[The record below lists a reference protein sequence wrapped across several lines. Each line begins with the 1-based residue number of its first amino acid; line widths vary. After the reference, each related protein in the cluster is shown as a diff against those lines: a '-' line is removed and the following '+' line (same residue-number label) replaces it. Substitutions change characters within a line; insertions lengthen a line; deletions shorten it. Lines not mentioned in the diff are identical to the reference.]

1 MNGEKLK
8 EELEAELRELRFQ
21 LEEAN
26 DTIEAIRT
34 GMVDAFVVHGQEG
47 HQLYTLKSAD
57 HTYRVLIE
65 KMGEGA
71 ITLNKDGVI
80 LYSNSRFSAMVDLPL
95 EKIIGKTF
103 NELILGS
110 SLEDM
115 NWIMQQRG
123 LNDYKKEINLVKSD
137 LSTMPVLISI
147 TNLSLEEGI
156 SLSIV
161 LTDLSAQKEAQLVL
175 SAKNTE
181 LEAARNEAL
190 KLNNELED
198 TVEERTRD
206 LSVSKEHFMLL
217 ANNIPQITW
226 TNLPGGQFN
235 FFNQRWFDY
244 TGLSFDQTFDEGWS
258 NVIHPEDLIETQFRF
273 SQSLTTGEVFEM
285 ENRYKHSD
293 GSYRWH
299 LNRSIPL
306 KDESGKLLFWV
317 GTATDIDDQRKSI
330 EKKDEFIGIASHE
343 LKTPLTSLKAY
354 LQLISSYKKEVVPE
368 QVKTFVVKAESSIG
382 KLQTL
387 VNDLLDVSKIQAGKL
402 HFNLIDI
409 DVNELVKSCMENA
422 GYMYPDYNITFIAA
436 EPYIINGNVER
447 LEQVMMNMINN
458 AVKYSP
464 INKDIALAVSKE
476 ADKVKI
482 AVKDHGIGLSSSQ
495 VDKIFERFYR
505 VDDRN
510 FSTSGLGMGLYIS
523 MEIIKSHNGTMGVES
538 EINNGSTFYVLLPAS
553 S

>member
-1 MNGEKLK
+1 MSSDKLQ

-34 GMVDAFVVHGQEG
+34 GMVDAFVVQGQEG

-71 ITLNKDGVI
+71 ITLNKDGLI
-80 LYSNSRFSAMVDLPL
+80 LYSNSRFSAMVGLSL
-95 EKIIGKTF
+95 ENIIGKTF
-103 NELILGS
+103 NEFIAGS
-110 SLEDM
+110 SSEDM
-115 NWIMQQRG
+115 HWMMQQGG
-123 LNDYKKEINLVKSD
+123 LNDHKKEINLVKSD
-137 LSTMPVLISI
+137 LTTMPVLISI
-147 TNLSLEEGI
+147 TNLNLEEGTT
-156 SLSIV
+156 LSII
-161 LTDLSAQKEAQLVL
+161 LTDLTAQKDAQAVL
-175 SAKNTE
+175 SVKNTE

-244 TGLSFDQTFDEGWS
+244 TGLSFDQTFDEGWL
-258 NVIHPEDLIETQFRF
+258 NVIHPHDLKETQRRF
-273 SQSLTTGEVFEM
+273 SQSQITGEVFEI
-285 ENRYKHSD
+285 ENRYKHFD

-306 KDESGKLLFWV
+306 KDESGQLLFWV

-354 LQLISSYKKEVVPE
+354 LQLISNYKKEVVPE

-402 HFNLIDI
+402 HFNQVDI
-409 DVNELVKSCMENA
+409 DVNQLVMSCTENA
-422 GYMYPDYNITFIAA
+422 GYMYPDYHITFIQA

-464 INKDIALAVSKE
+464 VNKDVTLSVSKE
-476 ADKVKI
+476 AENVKI
-482 AVKDHGIGLSSSQ
+482 SVKDNGIGLSSSQ

-505 VDDRN
+505 VDDKN
-510 FSTSGLGMGLYIS
+510 FSASGLGMGLYIS

-538 EINNGSTFYVLLPAS
+538 EIGNGSTFYVLLPAC
-553 S
+553 